1 MGRLKARANLNGGEL
16 DCEHTSQ
23 RDKRRATL
31 KGRNLKRRGSEP
43 GPTSMVE
50 SWTRSHSSKQRKNPR
65 PTHRVVSWGGKSI
78 TTFKTIEGRITK
90 CNAQI
95 PDRPQWRRAGA
106 RAFSTKEEERGHK
119 THSRTN
125 LNGGDLERSPLLV
138 LAFAFDFAFVSTF
151 VLALILAFGRGI
163 LTQYRGPG
171 SAKCGRTGNYGRN
184 TFCQGG
190 ITLAPC
196 L

>member
-1 MGRLKARANLNGGEL
+1 MGRFKARANLNGGEL

-31 KGRNLKRRGSEP
+31 KGRNLKRGSEP
-43 GPTSMVE
+43 G
-50 SWTRSHSSKQRKNPR
+50 

-184 TFCQGG
+184 TLFKQ
-190 ITLAPC
+190 P
-196 L
+196 